1 VCPQGGAWYNDG
13 WQCGSCGHCDFCIAG
28 GEPFCTANQATCVG
42 HFGGYADR
50 LRANRARFRIVL
62 TR

>member
-1 VCPQGGAWYNDG
+1 MPMTEVN
-13 WQCGSCGHCDFCIAG
+13 
-28 GEPFCTANQATCVG
+28 TAL
-42 HFGGYADR
+42 DR